1 MAATQQQPNIWA
13 QMEYVPPRGP
23 CSQKTSM
30 VSSCACYR
38 FMIHPLKVATS
49 FDCDGCGHHASFHR
63 MESKEEEEIVRRW
76 KVEETSRENAQARVQ
91 EVFES
96 VAPKRRRIADV
107 PEEIL
112 EWVAEER
119 VGVGKRPAVVAKGRG
134 GAAKGTKRKD
144 RD

>member
-1 MAATQQQPNIWA
+1 
-13 QMEYVPPRGP
+13 
-23 CSQKTSM
+23 M

-38 FMIHPLKVATS
+38 FMIHPLKAATS

-63 MESKEEEEIVRRW
+63 MESKEEEEIARRW
-76 KVEETSRENAQARVQ
+76 KVEEASREHAQARVQ

-112 EWVAEER
+112 EWAAEPEHVR
-119 VGVGKRPAVVAKGRG
+119 EARKAIAAVKRREVMT
-134 GAAKGTKRKD
+134 KGTKRKGKD
-144 RD
+144 